1 MHHANQEDQQQ
12 DIVAVV
18 EAVQVEKHQRR
29 NMGQAEDA
37 NHRHPLCFGGAFQ
50 KVRGLAAEAGNNR
63 QYQKAVNRNKNAEH
77 AVPAVI
83 DEIVLHRQQQVKAD
97 HHAVI
102 VAAAAIDEG
111 HEFAQC
117 GK

>member
-1 MHHANQEDQQQ
+1 MQIIAIHC
-12 DIVAVV
+12 V
-18 EAVQVEKHQRR
+18 
-29 NMGQAEDA
+29 
-37 NHRHPLCFGGAFQ
+37 
-50 KVRGLAAEAGNNR
+50 LAARSKKCAVWPLR

>member
-1 MHHANQEDQQQ
+1 
-12 DIVAVV
+12 
-18 EAVQVEKHQRR
+18 
-29 NMGQAEDA
+29 MGQTEDA
-37 NHRHPLCFGGAFQ
+37 NHRHPLRFGGAFQ
-50 KVRGLAAEAGNNR
+50 KMRGLAAEAGNNR

-102 VAAAAIDEG
+102 VAAATIDEG
-111 HEFAQC
+111 HKLAQC